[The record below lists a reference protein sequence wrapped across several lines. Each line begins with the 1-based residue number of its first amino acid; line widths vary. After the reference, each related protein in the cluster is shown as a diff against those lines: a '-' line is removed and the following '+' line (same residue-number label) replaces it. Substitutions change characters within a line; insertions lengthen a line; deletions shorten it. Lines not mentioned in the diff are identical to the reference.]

1 VLLQFVAIIYLL
13 GKDITVAPRYS
24 FVYYPAMCALLGA
37 SLTRGQNSE
46 VTIQKFRSWL
56 LLNRSSLIILL
67 VGILSCGFV
76 VCDLAFQKPYNPQQ
90 VAQNMYFE
98 PTTPVMVVMGY
109 KDFQDI
115 ALGLSFAL
123 AIDKLHLSISN
134 TATSPH
140 LSSTGAAD
148 ISFAFFHKKSGYELV
163 WQKLSKLQALP
174 MSRFNLW
181 VVAPGLK
188 RRDYPPQLV
197 AGQKSCIIDRT
208 HYHRIG
214 IPYQLYRC

>member
-1 VLLQFVAIIYLL
+1 
-13 GKDITVAPRYS
+13 
-24 FVYYPAMCALLGA
+24 MCALLGA
-37 SLTRGQNSE
+37 SLTRSQKSE
-46 VTIQKFRSWL
+46 VRSQKFRSWL
-56 LLNRSSLIILL
+56 LLNRSSLIVLF
-67 VGILSCGFV
+67 VGIISCVFV
-76 VCDLAFQKPYNPQQ
+76 VSDLAFQKPYNPQQ

-109 KDFQDI
+109 KDFQDV

-123 AIDKLHLSISN
+123 AIDKLQFGISDN
-134 TATSPH
+134 SMSRNP
-140 LSSTGAAD
+140 SGTGAAG
-148 ISFAFFHKKSGYELV
+148 ISLAFFHKESGYDLV

-174 MSRFNLW
+174 MSRLNLW

-188 RRDYPPQLV
+188 RRDYPQQLV
-197 AGQKSCIIDRT
+197 AGQTNCTLDPN